1 MIIFNWLLGI
11 SLDFAN
17 VMFKSWL
24 AERDI
29 SSIVAALKKAQIEN
43 KLLVCIWF
51 HDLLKTLHIHV
62 FKFIFCKF
70 LMLHVVSVC
79 IFLSDSVNFPGFQ
92 TIFCFVITGIVS
104 SQQERSRYFC
114 GSFQESW
121 FGSHSWFSGKIELCV
136 SKETILYYL
145 SSQSCAEIPSNSF
158 YFILGHSKK

>member
-51 HDLLKTLHIHV
+51 NDLLKTLHIHV

-70 LMLHVVSVC
+70 LMLHVVSVY
-79 IFLSDSVNFPGFQ
+79 SSVTMWICLGFRQ
-92 TIFCFVITGIVS
+92 YFV
-104 SQQERSRYFC
+104 
-114 GSFQESW
+114 
-121 FGSHSWFSGKIELCV
+121 
-136 SKETILYYL
+136 L
-145 SSQSCAEIPSNSF
+145 SSQELFPVNKRDQDTFVAHFKKVGLAPIADFQVKFNCVNKVNNFVLLEFSVLCRNSF
-158 YFILGHSKK
+158 YFILGHSEK